1 MMMINYAYQRAVLK
15 IAQLL
20 TPISSV
26 LDFLTRSRVLIRTF
40 SAE

>member
-1 MMMINYAYQRAVLK
+1 MMMINYAYQRALK

-20 TPISSV
+20 TPVSSV